1 MTYKIELHPKAVE
14 ELQDAY
20 SWYEERSEGLGKRFV
35 NYLNKRIVELSEVP
49 ERYPKKKGKFR
60 EVGIEVFPYIIIY
73 EVLKKEKIVFISY
86 IFHGKRNPNI
96 KYKR

>member
-1 MTYKIELHPKAVE
+1 MTYRIELHPKAVE

-20 SWYEERSEGLGKRFV
+20 TWYEERSEGLGKRFV
-35 NYLNKRIVELSEVP
+35 SYLNKRIVELSEVP
-49 ERYPKKKGKFR
+49 ERYPKKKGHLR

-86 IFHGKRNPNI
+86 IFHGKRNPNK